1 MNLLSFP
8 DEEERKTSGKIKSM
22 SIQFVKLVAR
32 QPYKNATYMDF
43 IPDKTF
49 CSKAAN

>member
-1 MNLLSFP
+1 
-8 DEEERKTSGKIKSM
+8 M
-22 SIQFVKLVAR
+22 SIQFAKLVAR

-49 CSKAAN
+49 CSKAAGN